1 VTIPRRT
8 DQPFGD
14 NPQVLRQKVLA
25 DLPHLGDGLVAR
37 SEPAPR
43 KKKSSHPAFAE
54 VAEDFDQEPT
64 SVSAKRKKR
73 RIAEHPHIEA
83 EQTAEERQPPRR
95 QKVAPRAQQTERRQ
109 PAQRKQL
116 QQPAPRGKQT
126 NQRAPWGSFLAAAQS
141 QLASFAGLIT
151 TAALV
156 AAAGL
161 MFVIMNNRQSP
172 IANVDEF
179 ALPSFRVE
187 QSDRIEQRNLDHAT
201 IEATPPLVDSETIPD
216 ALQPTT
222 DQTLPTKSVPADTR
236 TLVSEPVIEQ
246 IVEPTA
252 PLGTLTFPVTSSP
265 LALDYNKALG
275 APDPDLLQLPVVAE
289 RPETQGTE
297 PINR

>member
-25 DLPHLGDGLVAR
+25 DLPHLGDGLVAAR
-37 SEPAPR
+37 TQPTPEPAPR

-54 VAEDFDQEPT
+54 LAEDFDQEPI
-64 SVSAKRKKR
+64 SVSPKRKKR
-73 RIAEHPHIEA
+73 RFVDQAPIEA
-83 EQTAEERQPPRR
+83 EQTADKRQPPRR
-95 QKVAPRAQQTERRQ
+95 QKVAPRAQQ
-109 PAQRKQL
+109 AQRHQPGQRQQR
-116 QQPAPRGKQT
+116 QQPAPHSKRT

-161 MFVIMNNRQSP
+161 MFVIMNNRQPP
-172 IANVDEF
+172 IANIDEF

-187 QSDRIEQRNLDHAT
+187 ETELDQAAT
-201 IEATPPLVDSETIPD
+201 DATPPLVEAEITPEAMEPTADE
-216 ALQPTT
+216 AL
-222 DQTLPTKSVPADTR
+222 SIESGRVDTR
-236 TLVSEPVIEQ
+236 TLVSTPVIDQ

-265 LALDYNKALG
+265 LALDYNKAAGSL
-275 APDPDLLQLPVVAE
+275 DPDLLQLPVVAE

>member
-83 EQTAEERQPPRR
+83 EQTAEERQPPRG
-95 QKVAPRAQQTERRQ
+95 QKAAPRAQQTERRQ

-116 QQPAPRGKQT
+116 QQPAPRGKRT
-126 NQRAPWGSFLAAAQS
+126 NKRAPWGAFLAAAQS
-141 QLASFAGLIT
+141 HLAPLSGLIT
-151 TAALV
+151 TAALI

-161 MFVIMNNRQSP
+161 MFVIMNNRQPP
-172 IANVDEF
+172 IADIDEF

-187 QSDRIEQRNLDHAT
+187 ETELDQAAT
-201 IEATPPLVDSETIPD
+201 ENTPPLVDAKIMPEAMESTV
-216 ALQPTT
+216 
-222 DQTLPTKSVPADTR
+222 DQTLPTESVPADTR

-275 APDPDLLQLPVVAE
+275 SPDPDLLQLPVVAE

>member
-25 DLPHLGDGLVAR
+25 DLPHLGDGLVTAR
-37 SEPAPR
+37 TQSTPESNSR
-43 KKKSSHPAFAE
+43 KLKSSHPAFAE
-54 VAEDFDQEPT
+54 IANDFDEDQEEIAVP
-64 SVSAKRKKR
+64 AKRKKR
-73 RIAEHPHIEA
+73 RYVDQAHVEA
-83 EQTAEERQPPRR
+83 KEYQPQRR
-95 QKVAPRAQQTERRQ
+95 KAAPRAQQTERRQ
-109 PAQRKQL
+109 PAQRKQRE
-116 QQPAPRGKQT
+116 QPAPRGKRT

-161 MFVIMNNRQSP
+161 MFVIMNNRQPP
-172 IANVDEF
+172 IANIDEF

-187 QSDRIEQRNLDHAT
+187 ETELDQAAT
-201 IEATPPLVDSETIPD
+201 ETTPPLVDAEIVPEAMESTV
-216 ALQPTT
+216 
-222 DQTLPTKSVPADTR
+222 DQTLPTESVPADASA
-236 TLVSEPVIEQ
+236 VVAGPVIEQ